1 MQQKLGEHHRLIY
14 QIIKENPGITS
25 SKLLT
30 TYRELCRRMGLRP
43 KSDRS
48 VSNYIS
54 TLLGFD
60 LIRSE
65 RIKIRGNVR
74 KFTNWLHN
82 LIVKFSYLP
91 SIILSI
97 K

>member
-1 MQQKLGEHHRLIY
+1 MATVEVEQFLRASGKRVTAERRLII

-30 TYRELCRRMGLRP
+30 TYRELCRKMGLHP
-43 KSDRS
+43 KSNRS
-48 VSNYIS
+48 VNNYIS

-65 RIKIRGNVR
+65 RIRVRGNVR
-74 KFTNWLHN
+74 RFFT
-82 LIVKFSYLP
+82 S
-91 SIILSI
+91 
-97 K
+97 